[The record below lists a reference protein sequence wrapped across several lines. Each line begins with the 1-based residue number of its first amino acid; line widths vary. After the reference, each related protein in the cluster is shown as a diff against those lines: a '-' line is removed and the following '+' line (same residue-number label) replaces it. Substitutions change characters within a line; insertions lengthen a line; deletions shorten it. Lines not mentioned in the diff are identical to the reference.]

1 MIIDSL
7 GSSPLQ
13 DGVTY
18 WIGAVASDD
27 WGNSNVNS
35 VLVVEATPRPIKK
48 ALPMRLNKVERID
61 CLGPPRG
68 RWDQD

>member
-18 WIGAVASDD
+18 WIGVVASDD
-27 WGNSNVNS
+27 WGNSNVDS
-35 VLVVEATPRPIKK
+35 VLVVEATPEADQEGSANAPDR
-48 ALPMRLNKVERID
+48 VE
-61 CLGPPRG
+61 G
-68 RWDQD
+68 